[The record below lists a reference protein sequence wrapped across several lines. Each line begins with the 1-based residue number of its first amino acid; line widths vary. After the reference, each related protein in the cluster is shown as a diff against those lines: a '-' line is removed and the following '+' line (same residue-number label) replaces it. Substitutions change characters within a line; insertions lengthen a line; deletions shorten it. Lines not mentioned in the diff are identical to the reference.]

1 MMTMAAPPSF
11 QPVLSQPTPA
21 TPPQPPVA
29 KQGFSTPVLA
39 GAVIGA
45 FVLGVLVAVAAMW
58 VLLPHIGPVI
68 APVASSS
75 ASTETTEAV
84 PATASAPSYDPS
96 TTAAAPA
103 IDPAAAARA
112 RKLAELR
119 KKIKGKRARQLDGQ
133 CKQLKK
139 TFQAGYVYD
148 GGTFAENEMVANAS
162 GCVALAKAS
171 KAPWFCCRK

>member
-1 MMTMAAPPSF
+1 M
-11 QPVLSQPTPA
+11 
-21 TPPQPPVA
+21 
-29 KQGFSTPVLA
+29 LA
-39 GAVIGA
+39 GAVTGG

-68 APVASSS
+68 SPMPRAS
-75 ASTETTEAV
+75 ASAETTETAT
-84 PATASAPSYDPS
+84 PAASAPTTDP
-96 TTAAAPA
+96 TATATAPA

-119 KKIKGKRARQLDGQ
+119 KKIKGKRAKQLDGQ

-139 TFQAGYVYD
+139 TFEAGYVYD
-148 GGTFAENEMVANAS
+148 GGTFAENELVANAS